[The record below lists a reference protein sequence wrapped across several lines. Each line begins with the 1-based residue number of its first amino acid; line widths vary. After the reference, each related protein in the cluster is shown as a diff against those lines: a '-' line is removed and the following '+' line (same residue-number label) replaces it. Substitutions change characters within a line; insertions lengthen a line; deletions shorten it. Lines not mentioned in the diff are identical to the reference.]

1 MIILIMLTLEAV
13 IDQIPVLPEVKVAV
27 APAVGSVKAHRLPPP
42 GKVEDEEQ
50 VYTIDVQRG

>member
-1 MIILIMLTLEAV
+1 MLTLEAV